1 MAADRPQVAIA
12 CQGGG
17 SHTAFTAGVLQ
28 RLLSEPDPDY
38 DIVGFSGTSGG
49 AICALLAWYGRVH
62 PEEDPRTLL
71 RDFWAEMAA
80 SNPFDRAANTGMQ
93 TITHLRMA
101 GFSLPETSP
110 YWTPTAR
117 WGQRELRERIEAH
130 VDFDAIPALVAETDD
145 HPGLFISAIEV
156 LSGEFEVFREED
168 VCSDAILASAAEPN
182 LFNAV
187 GVNGKTYWDGLFS
200 KNPPVQDFNVAPD
213 IPDPD
218 EIWIIKINPQERSR
232 VPKSLNGIMDRR
244 NELSGNLSLNA
255 ETRFIRQVNQW
266 IEKGYLPERYTH
278 TELERIRFTRELD
291 WTTKLDRSPEFLDRL
306 LKDGRERADGFLVSR
321 DSDGPRRDVEGR

>member
-1 MAADRPQVAIA
+1 MSVKKPQVAIA

-28 RLLSEPDPDY
+28 CILSESDPDY
-38 DIVGFSGTSGG
+38 EIVGFSGTSGG

-62 PEEDPRTLL
+62 PDHDPRTLL
-71 RDFWAEMAA
+71 REFWAEMAA
-80 SNPFDRAANTGMQ
+80 TSPFDRSANTAMQ
-93 TITHLRMA
+93 TVTHLRMA

-110 YWTPTAR
+110 YWTPAAR

-130 VDFDAIPALVAETDD
+130 VDFDAIPDLLDGD
-145 HPGLFISAIEV
+145 HPGLFVSAIEV
-156 LSGEFEVFREED
+156 LTGDFEVFREDEIT
-168 VCSDAILASAAEPN
+168 SDAVLASAAEPN

-187 GVNGKTYWDGLFS
+187 NVNGKTYWDGLFS
-200 KNPPVQDFNVAPD
+200 KNPPIQDFNVAPD
-213 IPDPD
+213 VPDPD

-232 VPKSLNGIMDRR
+232 VPKSLNGILDRR

-266 IEKGYLPERYTH
+266 IEKGYLPDRYTY

-306 LKDGRERADGFLVSR
+306 LKDGRERADQFLASR
-321 DSDGPRRDVEGR
+321 ASDDSRRDVEGS